1 MSCGSRRPSPS
12 ASTPTTVQVDGMNC
26 IGPTARSKRWSPSSR
41 PASVS
46 PMREVAPRPVSRGPR
61 IAGCTTP
68 SAVIRA
74 PPKRPWLLSTWPIAA
89 ISCQVRWQDGSAWRI
104 TVSARWYAVRAR
116 LGTASTEAAPRA
128 LTRTPSPAESRRGSS
143 DTDAGASTAPES
155 SGTSGMTGSA
165 AEAAGKD
172 EHRTPRRARVGAHQ
186 PRGGDHRQ
194 GGQDGDQ
201 AESTEGG
208 SPPQTSARSCHR
220 SPPKSPCS
228 RQPASLPNTLPLTSC
243 PITRSL
249 PLVLPIRQCPE
260 RHCDRIVTPYDARPA
275 LEDSSPTPRGL
286 IV

>member
-46 PMREVAPRPVSRGPR
+46 PMREVAPWPVSRGPR

-68 SAVIRA
+68 SAVIKA

-89 ISCQVRWQDGSAWRI
+89 ISCQVRWQEGSAWRI

-128 LTRTPSPAESRRGSS
+128 SARTPSPAESRRGSS

-165 AEAAGKD
+165 AEAAGKASTERPGVLASGRISPAVAITD
-172 EHRTPRRARVGAHQ
+172 RGARTATRQSRRRAGPRPRRLLVPVTGLPRSRRVRDSPRRCRTRYLSLPAR
-186 PRGGDHRQ
+186 
-194 GGQDGDQ
+194 
-201 AESTEGG
+201 
-208 SPPQTSARSCHR
+208 SPGVCPSFCRYVSARR
-220 SPPKSPCS
+220 DTAT
-228 RQPASLPNTLPLTSC
+228 ASLPRTTPDPPSRIRPRPLG
-243 PITRSL
+243 
-249 PLVLPIRQCPE
+249 V
-260 RHCDRIVTPYDARPA
+260 
-275 LEDSSPTPRGL
+275 
-286 IV
+286 